1 MSPHPLLSSPRTA
14 YNIQHINT
22 LDIAI
27 APDGHEW
34 FSPVFEASYHVG
46 DPGVSRTEVPPMG
59 TDRALEGSASPA
71 DQGKSGLRI
80 LVVEDQAD
88 TAASLALL
96 LRREGHEIQV
106 APDGLAAVGAVQ
118 FAHPDVVLLD
128 IGLPGMSGW
137 EVARWV
143 TEQPAEKRPLL
154 VAITGY
160 GREEDRRRS
169 EEAGI
174 DLHLVK
180 PVDPDQLLR
189 LLRRFYRVVGG

>member
-1 MSPHPLLSSPRTA
+1 
-14 YNIQHINT
+14 
-22 LDIAI
+22 
-27 APDGHEW
+27 
-34 FSPVFEASYHVG
+34 
-46 DPGVSRTEVPPMG
+46 MG
-59 TDRALEGSASPA
+59 TDRTLEGSTVPA
-71 DQGKSGLRI
+71 EQGQTGLRV

-88 TAASLALL
+88 TAATLALL
-96 LRREGHEIQV
+96 LRMAGHEVQV
-106 APDGLAAVGAVQ
+106 APDGPAAVREVQ
-118 FAHPDVVLLD
+118 IASPDVVLLD

-160 GREEDRRRS
+160 GRDEDRKRS

-180 PVDPDQLLR
+180 PVNPDELLR
-189 LLRRFYRVVGG
+189 LLRRFSQVVGG

>member
-1 MSPHPLLSSPRTA
+1 VL
-14 YNIQHINT
+14 
-22 LDIAI
+22 
-27 APDGHEW
+27 
-34 FSPVFEASYHVG
+34 
-46 DPGVSRTEVPPMG
+46 
-59 TDRALEGSASPA
+59 
-71 DQGKSGLRI
+71 
-80 LVVEDQAD
+80 
-88 TAASLALL
+88 
-96 LRREGHEIQV
+96 
-106 APDGLAAVGAVQ
+106 
-118 FAHPDVVLLD
+118 LLD

-137 EVARWV
+137 ELARWV

-189 LLRRFYRVVGG
+189 LLRRFYRVVAG

>member
-1 MSPHPLLSSPRTA
+1 
-14 YNIQHINT
+14 
-22 LDIAI
+22 
-27 APDGHEW
+27 
-34 FSPVFEASYHVG
+34 
-46 DPGVSRTEVPPMG
+46 MG
-59 TDRALEGSASPA
+59 TDRTLEGSACPQKRENA
-71 DQGKSGLRI
+71 GLRI

-88 TAASLALL
+88 TAATLALL
-96 LRREGHEIQV
+96 LRMEGHEVQV
-106 APDGLAAVGAVQ
+106 APDGPAAVGAVQ
-118 FAHPDVVLLD
+118 TAPPDVLLLD

-143 TEQPAEKRPLL
+143 TEQPAKKRPLL

-180 PVDPDQLLR
+180 PVDPEKLLG
-189 LLRRFYRVVGG
+189 LLRRFRRVVGG

>member
-1 MSPHPLLSSPRTA
+1 METGRT
-14 YNIQHINT
+14 
-22 LDIAI
+22 L
-27 APDGHEW
+27 G
-34 FSPVFEASYHVG
+34 
-46 DPGVSRTEVPPMG
+46 
-59 TDRALEGSASPA
+59 GSASPA
-71 DQGKSGLRI
+71 DPGKTGLRI

-88 TAASLALL
+88 VAWLL
-96 LRREGHEIQV
+96 TLVLRRDGHEVQL
-106 APDGLAAVGAVQ
+106 ARDGPTALEAVQ
-118 FAHPDVVLLD
+118 IAPPDVVLLD

-160 GREEDRRRS
+160 GEEEDRRRS

-180 PVDPDQLLR
+180 PVDPDELLG
-189 LLRRFYRVVGG
+189 LLRRFYRVVGGWVQQTITAGCPKERCRPMG

>member
-1 MSPHPLLSSPRTA
+1 
-14 YNIQHINT
+14 
-22 LDIAI
+22 
-27 APDGHEW
+27 
-34 FSPVFEASYHVG
+34 
-46 DPGVSRTEVPPMG
+46 MG
-59 TDRALEGSASPA
+59 TDRTLEGSACPPERENA
-71 DQGKSGLRI
+71 GLRV

-88 TAASLALL
+88 TAATLALL
-96 LRREGHEIQV
+96 LRMEGHEVQV
-106 APDGLAAVGAVQ
+106 APDGPAAVGAVQ
-118 FAHPDVVLLD
+118 TASPDVLLLD

-143 TEQPAEKRPLL
+143 TEQPAEKSPLL

-180 PVDPDQLLR
+180 PVDPEKLLG
-189 LLRRFYRVVGG
+189 LLRRFRGGDSV